1 MKQAVILAAGE
12 GQRLRPFTVN
22 RPKAM
27 ISIADKPILQ
37 YSVEAL
43 ARCGIRDIVIVVG
56 YRKAQVLDFMGSG
69 EKFGVKISYA
79 TQEKQLGTAHA
90 LNQVKDLVQDEFIV
104 LPGDN
109 LIEAATIAD
118 FVDVGPEAVLV
129 KRVKDPQRYG
139 VIDAHNGELLMITEK
154 PVDAAD
160 NLVNTGIYAF
170 NRDIFKYAEDV
181 LDIPDAL
188 NNMIGAGHA
197 IKVVETDGTW
207 LDVIYPWDVISLNNA
222 ILQHIGSGVG
232 GTIEDG
238 VTMQGKVIIGA
249 ATVVRAGTCIYGP
262 AVIGSGCEIGPNVCI
277 MPSTTIGD
285 NVVVAS
291 FTQVK
296 NSVIGSDVTLGPG
309 CFISDSVI
317 DKGSSIK
324 GRFTALG
331 GPGEVSINDKAPEIN
346 VGVIMGEDCKVEAN
360 VTARPGAIIGNGC
373 QIQISRT
380 ISGRL
385 PDGSLVY

>member
-12 GQRLRPFTVN
+12 GQRLRPFTVT

-37 YSVEAL
+37 HIVESL
-43 ARCGIRDIVIVVG
+43 ARSGIRDVVIVVG
-56 YRKAQVLDFMGSG
+56 YRKTQVLDFMGSG
-69 EKFGVKISYA
+69 EKFGVKITYA
-79 TQEKQLGTAHA
+79 TQDKQLGTAHA
-90 LNQVKDLVQDEFIV
+90 LCRVKDLVQDEFLV

-118 FVDVGPEAVLV
+118 FVEVRPEAVLV

-139 VIDAHNGELLMITEK
+139 VIDALDDEIRSITEK
-154 PVDAAD
+154 PVDAGS

-170 NRDIFKYAEDV
+170 NKDIFKYAEDV

-188 NNMIGAGHA
+188 NHMIASGRA
-197 IKVVETDGTW
+197 IKAVETKGAW
-207 LDVIYPWDVISLNNA
+207 LDVIYPWDVISLNHA
-222 ILQHIGSGVG
+222 ILQNINTSLG

-238 VTMQGKVIIGA
+238 VTLKGKVIIGA
-249 ATVVRAGTCIYGP
+249 GTVVKAGTCIYGP
-262 AVIGSGCEIGPNVCI
+262 AVIGDGCEIGPNVCI
-277 MPSTTIGD
+277 MPSTSIGD
-285 NVVVAS
+285 NVVISS

-296 NSVIGSDVTLGPG
+296 NSVIGNDVTLGPG
-309 CFISDSVI
+309 CFVSDSAI
-317 DKGSSIK
+317 DKGASIK

-331 GPGEVSINDKAPEIN
+331 GPSEVRIGNETPEIN
-346 VGVIMGEDCKVEAN
+346 VGVIMGEDCAVEAN
-360 VTARPGAIIGNGC
+360 VTAQPGAIIGNGC
-373 QIQISRT
+373 QIQISKT

>member
-12 GQRLRPFTVN
+12 GQRLRPFTVT

-37 YSVEAL
+37 HIVESL

-56 YRKAQVLDFMGSG
+56 YRKTQVLDFMGSG
-69 EKFGVKISYA
+69 EKFGVKISYVS
-79 TQEKQLGTAHA
+79 QDKQLGTAHA
-90 LNQVKDLVQDEFIV
+90 LCRVKDKVQDEFLV

-118 FVDVGPEAVLV
+118 FVEVRPEAVLV

-139 VIDAHNGELLMITEK
+139 VIDAVGDEIRSITEK
-154 PVDAAD
+154 PADAGS
-160 NLVNTGIYAF
+160 NLINTGIYAF
-170 NRDIFKYAEDV
+170 SKDIFKYAEDV
-181 LDIPDAL
+181 LDIPDAI
-188 NNMIGAGHA
+188 NHMIASGRA
-197 IKVVETDGTW
+197 IKAVETKGAW
-207 LDVIYPWDVISLNNA
+207 LDVIYPWDVISLNHA
-222 ILQHIGSGVG
+222 ILQNINTSVG

-238 VTMQGKVIIGA
+238 VTLNGKVIIGA
-249 ATVVRAGTCIYGP
+249 DTVVRAGTCIYGP
-262 AVIGSGCEIGPNVCI
+262 AVIGDGCEIGPNVCI
-277 MPSTTIGD
+277 MPSTSIGD
-285 NVVVAS
+285 NVVISS

-296 NSVIGSDVTLGPG
+296 NSVIGDDVTLGPG
-309 CFISDSVI
+309 CFVSDSVI
-317 DKGSSIK
+317 DKGTNIK

-331 GPGEVSINDKAPEIN
+331 GPSEVRIGSETPEIN
-346 VGVIMGEDCKVEAN
+346 VGVIMGEDCAVEAN
-360 VTARPGAIIGNGC
+360 VTAQPGAVIGNGC
-373 QIQISRT
+373 QIQISKT